1 MGQCV
6 KVGLMAQHFIW
17 DKEVSVMQNGLVC
30 YSGTKGLRILY
41 GIKRTIVGLN
51 GPVCYSGTKGP
62 RTFYR
67 IKKTIVRLNGHC
79 GT

>member
-6 KVGLMAQHFIW
+6 VVGLMAQHFIW
-17 DKEVSVMQNGLVC
+17 DKEVSVM
-30 YSGTKGLRILY
+30 K
-41 GIKRTIVGLN
+41 N

-62 RTFYR
+62 RTLNG
-67 IKKTIVRLNGHC
+67 IKKTIVGLNGHC